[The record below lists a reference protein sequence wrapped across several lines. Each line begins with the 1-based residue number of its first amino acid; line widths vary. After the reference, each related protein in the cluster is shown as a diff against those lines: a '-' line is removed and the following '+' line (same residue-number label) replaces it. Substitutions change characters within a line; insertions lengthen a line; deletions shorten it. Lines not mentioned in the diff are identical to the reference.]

1 MAIDNWPCACFI
13 LCLTE
18 MGGLGVIKLIFHN
31 NSEEFPQDG
40 EISTQTLADGL
51 IHLHEAEP
59 TTSEL
64 MAQMIYEDFV
74 KNR

>member
-1 MAIDNWPCACFI
+1 MS
-13 LCLTE
+13 
-18 MGGLGVIKLIFHN
+18 IKLISHD
-31 NSEEFPQDG
+31 NSEGFGRDG
-40 EISTQTLADGL
+40 GISSQTLADGL
-51 IHLHEAEP
+51 IHLHEEEP

>member
-1 MAIDNWPCACFI
+1 M
-13 LCLTE
+13 E
-18 MGGLGVIKLIFHN
+18 MGAWMSIKLIFGDT
-31 NSEEFPQDG
+31 SEEFPRDG
-40 EISTQTLADGL
+40 GISTQTLADGL
-51 IHLHEAEP
+51 IHLHEEEL

>member
-1 MAIDNWPCACFI
+1 MP
-13 LCLTE
+13 
-18 MGGLGVIKLIFHN
+18 IKLIFHN